1 MYLKVKEGGRV
12 VRGDVTTEEEVSW
25 SDNIDCLEVGQNQG
39 MWSWIKR
46 GNPFMAVIRGRCGYS
61 RKIEEMQ
68 FGWF

>member
-39 MWSWIKR
+39 MWS
-46 GNPFMAVIRGRCGYS
+46 
-61 RKIEEMQ
+61 
-68 FGWF
+68 